1 MNDVIMRAAI
11 KEDITLDNVVFIKGD
26 DGQLHRKV
34 IEEVLKPSDSF
45 KGFCA
50 DDGCRYGLYECYVD
64 DSDTKMTDVKRYVG
78 NETQCEPAIMVD
90 GKIITVDDH
99 QALQAENERLKV
111 LLARHN
117 DGVLRLIGL
126 SDKRERVRVGE
137 NMREET
143 PEMMQPVINKL
154 KADAVMGFSQYFSSK
169 FYDVPSGR
177 FHLVHVE
184 ECAHDYANKL
194 EAVE

>member
-1 MNDVIMRAAI
+1 MN
-11 KEDITLDNVVFIKGD
+11 
-26 DGQLHRKV
+26 
-34 IEEVLKPSDSF
+34 
-45 KGFCA
+45 
-50 DDGCRYGLYECYVD
+50 
-64 DSDTKMTDVKRYVG
+64 DVKRYEIKQPFIQTGQIRVYKKAELVESEAG
-78 NETQCEPAIMVD
+78 GLVSIS
-90 GKIITVDDH
+90 DH

-154 KADAVMGFSQYFSSK
+154 KADAVREACEIAASCLSRTDTAEMM
-169 FYDVPSGR
+169 
-177 FHLVHVE
+177 
-184 ECAHDYANKL
+184 HDAIISYADSLDSTKL
-194 EAVE
+194 EAGE